1 MFRVGQKVVCVDA
14 SDQFNRKFPVTKSKI
29 YTIQAIV
36 EAIDFK
42 GDGGACAF
50 LYDLGRDVCPIMGEQ
65 MPFALRRFRPIV
77 ERKTDIS
84 VFTEML
90 RRESAPSS
98 LPAEA

>member
-14 SDQFNRKFPVTKSKI
+14 SDQRNRKFPVTKGTI

-36 EAIDFK
+36 EALDFM

-50 LYDLGRDVCPIMGEQ
+50 LCGLGRDVCPIMGKQ
-65 MPFALRRFRPIV
+65 TPFALRRFRPIV

-84 VFTEML
+84 IFTEML
-90 RRESAPSS
+90 RRESAPSP
-98 LPAEA
+98 LAEA